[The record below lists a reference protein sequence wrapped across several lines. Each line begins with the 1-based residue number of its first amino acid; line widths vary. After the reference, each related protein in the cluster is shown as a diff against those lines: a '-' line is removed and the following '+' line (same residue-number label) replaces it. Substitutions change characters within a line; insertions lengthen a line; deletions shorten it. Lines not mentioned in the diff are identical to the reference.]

1 MILLVYRIVLR
12 DEAARAAHDDMDAR
26 VDAVAA
32 ATPGYLGRELFQ
44 VGPLETLGL
53 LRFESEEAVT
63 AWKTHAD
70 HQTAHV
76 RGVEELYRSYRVEVY
91 ELVRSNGFDLDE

>member
-1 MILLVYRIVLR
+1 MPASTRSPR
-12 DEAARAAHDDMDAR
+12 RRRAT
-26 VDAVAA
+26 V
-32 ATPGYLGRELFQ
+32 GRELFQ

-76 RGVEELYRSYRVEVY
+76 RGVEELYRWYRVEVY
-91 ELVRSNGFDLDE
+91 ELVRSNGFDLDD